1 MITANTYQDIQI
13 MQDADFINIISF
25 DTDTYNTDDYN
36 YKAIIAKDRKGT
48 SFTYNGS
55 PTTYVGFAITK
66 VSQEDPPV
74 QTVTLKLT
82 AAQTSKFEDD
92 FEGVWDLIVQEDGVA
107 SSFVREFEGDVVV
120 SPSVSNIATN
130 GSQHEFTPTSNP

>member
-1 MITANTYQDIQI
+1 MLTENNYQDIQI
-13 MQDADFINIISF
+13 MQDADFENIISF
-25 DTDTYNTDDYN
+25 DATVYNTDDYN

-55 PTTYVGFAITK
+55 PTTYVGFTITK
-66 VSQEDPPV
+66 VSQADPPV

-82 AAQTSKFEDD
+82 AAETSKFEDD
-92 FEGVWDLIVQEDGVA
+92 FEGVWDLIVQDDGTP

-120 SPSVSNIATN
+120 SPSVSSISST
-130 GSQHEFTPTSNP
+130 QHEFTPSTE

>member
-1 MITANTYQDIQI
+1 MDIEQSI
-13 MQDADFINIISF
+13 KNFLRKLCINLGIYDADLELSF

-36 YKAIIAKDRKGT
+36 YKAIIAKDREGT

-55 PTTYVGFAITK
+55 PTTYVGFTITK
-66 VSQEDPPV
+66 VSQEDPPL

-92 FEGVWDLIVQEDGVA
+92 FEV
-107 SSFVREFEGDVVV
+107 
-120 SPSVSNIATN
+120 
-130 GSQHEFTPTSNP
+130 HEIIF

>member
-36 YKAIIAKDRKGT
+36 YKAIIAKDREGT
-48 SFTYNGS
+48 SFTYNGI
-55 PTTYVGFAITK
+55 PTTYVGFTITK
-66 VSQEDPPV
+66 ASEEDPPV

-82 AAQTSKFEDD
+82 AAETAKFEDD
-92 FEGVWDLIVQEDGVA
+92 FEGVWDLIVQDDDVQ

-120 SPSVSNIATN
+120 SPSVSTTTN
-130 GSQHEFTPTSNP
+130 HEFTS

>member
-1 MITANTYQDIQI
+1 MISANTYQDIQI

-36 YKAIIAKDRKGT
+36 YKAIIAKDREGT
-48 SFTYNGS
+48 SFTYNGI
-55 PTTYVGFAITK
+55 PTTYVGFTITK
-66 VSQEDPPV
+66 ASEEDPPV

-82 AAQTSKFEDD
+82 AAETAKFEDD
-92 FEGVWDLIVQEDGVA
+92 FEGVWDLIVQDDDVQ

-120 SPSVSNIATN
+120 SPSVSTTTN
-130 GSQHEFTPTSNP
+130 HEFTS